1 MLNLEKEEAGKS
13 SKWAEE
19 GQGAATRGQG
29 SLSPRVMSGRIWKWG
44 HIASLLRI
52 GGISASGLQF
62 QDGIAKHD
70 GKGRG
75 PGLEHGT
82 AVRSQTKP
90 GKTLSLFLSG

>member
-1 MLNLEKEEAGKS
+1 MGGGGAGCCYQGTGVAVTQGHEWPDLE
-13 SKWAEE
+13 
-19 GQGAATRGQG
+19 
-29 SLSPRVMSGRIWKWG
+29 VG